1 MCGAEHFQSEIICL
15 IFCGCSATSGFDSQ
29 MVGGRFRPEDL
40 RGLRTAEGLHL
51 AIPCHHFTSYH
62 TLPLLAPCYTL
73 QCPGIPCL
81 HPAIPFH
88 TLASLCTLPY
98 PAIPFHTMLA
108 PCHTFPYHACTLPY
122 PAIPCFHLAIPCH
135 HFASSITLFCWGGLH
150 VSKMREQH
158 QLEKATYE
166 IQMIL
171 PSGRIP

>member
-40 RGLRTAEGLHL
+40 RGLHTVEGLHL
-51 AIPCHHFTSYH
+51 A
-62 TLPLLAPCYTL
+62 
-73 QCPGIPCL
+73 IPCL